1 MHTCFHDPSLAIA
14 GLTHIRAKPNSLAS
28 LHLSDSQFLET
39 FHFYIQIA
47 NRFTAD
53 YIAQHLD
60 CVRLAIRFIGCWRID
75 N

>member
-1 MHTCFHDPSLAIA
+1 MHTCFHDTSLAIA
-14 GLTHIRAKPNSLAS
+14 GLTHIRAKPNGFTS
-28 LHLSDSQFLET
+28 LHLSDCQFLET

-53 YIAQHLD
+53 DIAQHLD
-60 CVRLAIRFIGCWRID
+60 CVRLAIRFIRCWGID